1 MRMKYVLPVLLA
13 SCLLFT
19 GCYQARMTTSKE
31 PSNTVVEKKWAT
43 SFLYGL
49 VPARIDVTQECP
61 NGIAAAERKMSFPNM
76 LVSTLTFNI
85 YSPQSVRVTC
95 AADGSMSSAS
105 ESLTEAGFTLSA
117 DATQSEIRY
126 VLNSAALRSSVT
138 QEPAQVHVTE

>member
-1 MRMKYVLPVLLA
+1 MKYVLPVLLA
-13 SCLLFT
+13 SCLILT

-61 NGIAAAERKMSFPNM
+61 NGIASAERKMSFPNM

-126 VLNSAALRSSVT
+126 VLNSAALQSSLT
-138 QEPAQVHVTE
+138 QESERVRVTE